1 MPPEKQERSISSTS
15 TEVKMRSLFYGL
27 VACAM
32 ATMAAEGSARDNAV
46 IYQPS
51 NEWSVERQADRCVAR
66 RAFRHEDETARLVF
80 EHGGRGDTFNM
91 TIIGDA
97 VRNTHGPL
105 ISVQFGPAEKPSG
118 RNYISAETRGGDAA
132 LVLYGARFSPAER
145 TADGS
150 FIVKTPDAERL
161 DAIEYLQI
169 ERAGLKRF
177 RLETG
182 GLLELSEAI
191 DRCTE
196 ALETSFLST
205 DRGGVVASRAV
216 PLDQGSWVQQSDYPG
231 LMQKYGMG
239 ARIAVRLT
247 VGTAGRATFC
257 QIQNSTVP
265 QMFEDALCLALMRR
279 AKFEPALNEDG
290 EKVPSYW
297 SLTVDFR
304 TN

>member
-1 MPPEKQERSISSTS
+1 MPLENQEHPISSTS
-15 TEVKMRSLFYGL
+15 KEVKMRSLVYGI

-32 ATMAAEGSARDNAV
+32 AMMAADGSARDNAV

-51 NEWSVERQADRCVAR
+51 NKWSVERQADRCVAR

-105 ISVQFGPAEKPSG
+105 ISIQFGPAEKPSG

-182 GLLELSEAI
+182 GLSELSDAI
-191 DRCTE
+191 DQCTA
-196 ALETSFLST
+196 ALEKTFLST
-205 DRGGVVASRAV
+205 ENGGRVAQGAV
-216 PLDQGSWVQQSDYPG
+216 PLDQGSWVQSSDYPG

-257 QIQNSTVP
+257 QIQDSTVP
-265 QMFEDALCLALMRR
+265 QMFEDALCLALMKR
-279 AKFEPALNEDG
+279 AKFKPALNAQG
-290 EKVPSYW
+290 EGVPSYW
-297 SLTVDFR
+297 NLTVDFKAG
-304 TN
+304 